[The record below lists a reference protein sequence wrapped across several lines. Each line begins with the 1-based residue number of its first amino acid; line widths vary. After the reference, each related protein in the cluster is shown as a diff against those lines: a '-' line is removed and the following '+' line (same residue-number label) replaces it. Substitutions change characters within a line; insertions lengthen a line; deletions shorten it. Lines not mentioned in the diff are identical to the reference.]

1 LVVDIAYGI
10 LKVLDEC
17 SMALSLL

>member
-10 LKVLDEC
+10 LKVLDEF